1 MPTDLQSVVFDRF
14 TNPAKIGASSRH
26 RCYCNTYLTRP
37 HTGLFRMFGYSR
49 NTAKFLLNFEYVT
62 SAFSKFMEPPIGIE
76 PMTYGLQ
83 NRRSNQLS

>member
-14 TNPAKIGASSRH
+14 TNPAKIGA
-26 RCYCNTYLTRP
+26 C
-37 HTGLFRMFGYSR
+37 
-49 NTAKFLLNFEYVT
+49 E
-62 SAFSKFMEPPIGIE
+62 E